1 MQSSASRIKQ
11 GSFTNDTVLTA
22 EVPWATFQTAG
33 IITKEQLELIYEL
46 DKQPLKKQV
55 AQFEARGAAL
65 VDVLRELLA
74 GVSNA
79 DAIQYILALL
89 DELLE
94 ASPSLALPFHA
105 LLHASKGYTDAF
117 APLMQLLTRSS
128 PFILEK
134 ATQLLGM
141 RLDAPSAS
149 LASPPPPLTPPAPPP
164 PIRQAA
170 RVHAVRHRLR
180 RGRPRRAGARR
191 AALTPSPRLP
201 ASPACLHPS
210 PLSPQVLGRHLDVHR
225 VGDRTMSEVDLDTM
239 AAPSSLSGGDRDLPR
254 AVKAQF
260 ALSASS
266 SSSAPTRVRAAPPP
280 AFTPSPPPSL
290 PRTLLLTLPSSPAA
304 APPASPPTASPCC
317 AG

>member
-1 MQSSASRIKQ
+1 MHPRRARRARRTAAQTNPPVRRAQSVLLASGAATMTLPPEAERLLPTVQSSASRIKQ

-134 ATQLLGM
+134 ATQLLGA
-141 RLDAPSAS
+141 RFDARPPRAS
-149 LASPPPPLTPPAPPP
+149 LASL
-164 PIRQAA
+164 
-170 RVHAVRHRLR
+170 RL
-180 RGRPRRAGARR
+180 
-191 AALTPSPRLP
+191 
-201 ASPACLHPS
+201 H
-210 PLSPQVLGRHLDVHR
+210 
-225 VGDRTMSEVDLDTM
+225 
-239 AAPSSLSGGDRDLPR
+239 
-254 AVKAQF
+254 
-260 ALSASS
+260 
-266 SSSAPTRVRAAPPP
+266 
-280 AFTPSPPPSL
+280 
-290 PRTLLLTLPSSPAA
+290 
-304 APPASPPTASPCC
+304 
-317 AG
+317 

>member
-1 MQSSASRIKQ
+1 MHPLVARRARRTAAQTHPPVRRAQSVLLARGAATMTLPPEAERLLPTVQSSASRIKQ

-141 RLDAPSAS
+141 RFDAVP
-149 LASPPPPLTPPAPPP
+149 LSPPTPAPPP
-164 PIRQAA
+164 
-170 RVHAVRHRLR
+170 
-180 RGRPRRAGARR
+180 
-191 AALTPSPRLP
+191 
-201 ASPACLHPS
+201 
-210 PLSPQVLGRHLDVHR
+210 
-225 VGDRTMSEVDLDTM
+225 
-239 AAPSSLSGGDRDLPR
+239 
-254 AVKAQF
+254 
-260 ALSASS
+260 
-266 SSSAPTRVRAAPPP
+266 
-280 AFTPSPPPSL
+280 
-290 PRTLLLTLPSSPAA
+290 
-304 APPASPPTASPCC
+304 
-317 AG
+317 

>member
-1 MQSSASRIKQ
+1 MHPRVARRARRTAAQTKPPARRAQKPLLARGAATMTLPPEAERLLPTVQSSASRIKQ

-134 ATQLLGM
+134 ATQLLGAF
-141 RLDAPSAS
+141 DAPSPRLPRLPRAS
-149 LASPPPPLTPPAPPP
+149 PLTPPAPPP
-164 PIRQAA
+164 PVRQAA

-201 ASPACLHPS
+201 ASPACLSSPTPPLHP
-210 PLSPQVLGRHLDVHR
+210 RR
-225 VGDRTMSEVDLDTM
+225 C
-239 AAPSSLSGGDRDLPR
+239 
-254 AVKAQF
+254 
-260 ALSASS
+260 SAGTS
-266 SSSAPTRVRAAPPP
+266 RR
-280 AFTPSPPPSL
+280 TPS
-290 PRTLLLTLPSSPAA
+290 
-304 APPASPPTASPCC
+304 
-317 AG
+317 G

>member
-1 MQSSASRIKQ
+1 MTLPPEAERLLPTVQSSASRIKQ

-134 ATQLLGM
+134 ATQLRCALC
-141 RLDAPSAS
+141 LPPSIAS
-149 LASPPPPLTPPAPPP
+149 LRLPLTSPPPLP
-164 PIRQAA
+164 
-170 RVHAVRHRLR
+170 
-180 RGRPRRAGARR
+180 
-191 AALTPSPRLP
+191 PRLP
-201 ASPACLHPS
+201 GKLLAY
-210 PLSPQVLGRHLDVHR
+210 
-225 VGDRTMSEVDLDTM
+225 
-239 AAPSSLSGGDRDLPR
+239 
-254 AVKAQF
+254 
-260 ALSASS
+260 
-266 SSSAPTRVRAAPPP
+266 
-280 AFTPSPPPSL
+280 TPSV
-290 PRTLLLTLPSSPAA
+290 TAFDEDAHAEQVPAA
-304 APPASPPTASPCC
+304 QP
-317 AG
+317 

>member
-1 MQSSASRIKQ
+1 MHPRRARRARRTAAQTKHPVRRAQKPLLARGAATMTLPPEAERLLPTVQSSASRIKQ

-94 ASPSLALPFHA
+94 ASPSLALPFHS

-134 ATQLLGM
+134 ATQLLGAFALAFPGS
-141 RLDAPSAS
+141 RLPRAS
-149 LASPPPPLTPPAPPP
+149 PLTPPLPLPHPPGKLLAYTPSVTAFDEDAHAEQVMRPPRIPHPVPPP
-164 PIRQAA
+164 P
-170 RVHAVRHRLR
+170 
-180 RGRPRRAGARR
+180 
-191 AALTPSPRLP
+191 
-201 ASPACLHPS
+201 
-210 PLSPQVLGRHLDVHR
+210 
-225 VGDRTMSEVDLDTM
+225 
-239 AAPSSLSGGDRDLPR
+239 PR
-254 AVKAQF
+254 A
-260 ALSASS
+260 SH
-266 SSSAPTRVRAAPPP
+266 PH
-280 AFTPSPPPSL
+280 
-290 PRTLLLTLPSSPAA
+290 
-304 APPASPPTASPCC
+304 ASPPRLDRCS
-317 AG
+317 AGTSRRTPSG

>member
-1 MQSSASRIKQ
+1 MHPRRARRARRTAAQTHRPVRGAQSVLPARGAATMTLPPEAERLLPTVQSSASRIKQ

-89 DELLE
+89 DELLA

-134 ATQLLGM
+134 ATQLLGAFA
-141 RLDAPSAS
+141 LAFSAS
-149 LASPPPPLTPPAPPP
+149 RTLPLRPLTAPPPLPHLPGKLLAY
-164 PIRQAA
+164 
-170 RVHAVRHRLR
+170 
-180 RGRPRRAGARR
+180 
-191 AALTPSPRLP
+191 TPSVT
-201 ASPACLHPS
+201 AFDEDAHAE
-210 PLSPQVLGRHLDVHR
+210 QV
-225 VGDRTMSEVDLDTM
+225 
-239 AAPSSLSGGDRDLPR
+239 
-254 AVKAQF
+254 
-260 ALSASS
+260 
-266 SSSAPTRVRAAPPP
+266 
-280 AFTPSPPPSL
+280 
-290 PRTLLLTLPSSPAA
+290 PAA
-304 APPASPPTASPCC
+304 QP
-317 AG
+317 